1 MNTTKNIY
9 WLFRG
14 TLSLLFFL
22 LLISVSP
29 VHAQT
34 AQEQLGDDLFNDLE
48 LSNPVG
54 QGCVSC
60 HDSGSG
66 FADPDQNLPV
76 SEGAVS
82 GLFGKRNSPSAAY
95 ALFFPEFTEKSGI
108 QGGQF
113 WDGRA
118 LNLAEQAKA
127 PFLNPVEM
135 NNTSRAEVIGK
146 IALRP
151 YALLFEQ
158 VCGPNAFDPDPAIVD
173 ASYNCMADAIAAF
186 EMTFIF
192 QEFSSKFD
200 AVEAGMAEF
209 TPLEDQGRRLFS
221 GRGKCGH
228 CHPAKAG
235 GKDPVVFT
243 DFKFHNIGI
252 PSNQEVFRLVG
263 GTFIDLGLGGPDA
276 LDDPKEDGR
285 FKTTHLRNV
294 EHTPPYMHNGV
305 LTDLKQV
312 VHFYNTRDV
321 LAECDPAL
329 GSDDPG
335 FGIDCWPAPEV
346 PDNLDSSFVGDLRLT
361 DAEEDAI
368 VAFMLTFTDGFLLP

>member
-1 MNTTKNIY
+1 MNKPKSIN
-9 WLFRG
+9 WLCG
-14 TLSLLFFL
+14 AALSLLSF
-22 LLISVSP
+22 SVLSSASA
-29 VHAQT
+29 VQAQT
-34 AQEQLGDDLFNDLE
+34 PQEQLGDFLYNDLA
-48 LSNPVG
+48 LSEPAG

-60 HDSGSG
+60 HDPNFG
-66 FADPDQNLPV
+66 FADPDQHLPV
-76 SEGAVS
+76 SEGVIP
-82 GLFGKRNSPSAAY
+82 GRFGSRNSPSAAY
-95 ALFFPEFTEKSGI
+95 ALFFPEFTLKGGI

-118 LNLAEQAKA
+118 LNLAEQAKG

-135 NNTSRAEVIGK
+135 NNTSRAEVISK
-146 IALRP
+146 IAFRP
-151 YALLFEQ
+151 YELLFEQ
-158 VCGPNAFDPDPAIVD
+158 VCGPNAFDPANVD
-173 ASYNCMADAIAAF
+173 TSYNCMADAIAAF

-192 QEFSSKFD
+192 REFSSKFD
-200 AVEAGMAEF
+200 AVEAGLVEF
-209 TPLEDQGRRLFS
+209 TAQEDQGRALFS

-235 GKDPVVFT
+235 GNKPVVFT

-252 PSNQEVFRLVG
+252 PSNQEVLRLIDNP
-263 GTFIDLGLGGPDA
+263 TFVDLGLGGREDIS
-276 LDDPKEDGR
+276 LPKEFGR
-285 FKTTHLRNV
+285 FKTTHLRDV
-294 EHTPPYMHNGV
+294 ELTPPYMHNGV
-305 LTDLKQV
+305 LATLKQV

-346 PDNLDSSFVGDLRLT
+346 PDNLDSSFVGDLGLT

-368 VAFMLTFTDGFLLP
+368 VAYMLTFTDGYVVP